1 MRRRLT
7 EAASRQ
13 VMVLGLVAILVAS
26 AGCRRG
32 PAATPDTQ
40 GRVADAADVLSS
52 GQRRSIAD
60 YLEFVESERGVDFR
74 VVVLGD
80 SETDLAR
87 EALTRYEA
95 LDIGSRTAGRG
106 LLLLVDA
113 GGAEARV
120 EVGYELEDRVRDAE
134 ASSMIREL
142 LAPYFATGNVAAGIE
157 AATERLV
164 EILEPTRQEIS
175 AASPLIGSGGA
186 GATAALLE
194 GIDSLTPE
202 TRVRL
207 AEILVPQP
215 RPEDCVN
222 LELALMHR
230 GIYYRDAP
238 MYDEAWRRANRP
250 DLPARRLKA
259 IAREW
264 DGPFAVETSGDHAI
278 TYYTGEKAK
287 RWGPQ
292 FLRRTDEGWIVEA
305 SAVARYI
312 VYDYANNAWYAL
324 DGDYPYLGLVKR
336 VYDMR
341 RVSLR
346 QRGAAWM
353 IDGAAQ

>member
-1 MRRRLT
+1 MSPRFLA
-7 EAASRQ
+7 AASRRAI
-13 VMVLGLVAILVAS
+13 VLGLVAIVAAS
-26 AGCRRG
+26 AGCRRE
-32 PAATPDTQ
+32 PASTPDA
-40 GRVADAADVLSS
+40 RAKVADAADVLSA
-52 GQRRSIAD
+52 GQSRSIAD

-74 VVVLGD
+74 VVVLADAG
-80 SETDLAR
+80 TDLAR
-87 EALTRYEA
+87 EAVARYET
-95 LDIGSRTAGRG
+95 LGIGSRTAGKG
-106 LLLLVDA
+106 LLLLVDPGA
-113 GGAEARV
+113 AEARV
-120 EVGYELEDRVRDAE
+120 EVGYELEHRVRDAE
-134 ASSMIREL
+134 ASSMIRDL
-142 LAPYFATGNVAAGIE
+142 LAPYFATGDVAAGIE

-164 EILEPTRQEIS
+164 EILEPTRQEAA

-194 GIDSLTPE
+194 GIDSLTPK
-202 TRVRL
+202 TRARL

-215 RPEDCVN
+215 RPEDCVH

-264 DGPFAVETSGDHAI
+264 DGPFAVEASGDHAI
-278 TYYTGEKAK
+278 TYYTGDKAR

-305 SAVARYI
+305 SAVARFI
-312 VYDYANNAWYAL
+312 VYDYSNNAWYAL
-324 DGDYPYLGLVKR
+324 DGDYPHLALVKR
-336 VYDMR
+336 VYDMK

-346 QRGAAWM
+346 GRGAAWM
-353 IDGAAQ
+353 IDRAGG